1 MQDTALGAESLYR
14 IKFMLM
20 LSLRSFR
27 SGREV
32 GASVKF
38 SLLRQ
43 TVINVT
49 GTATSIDVG
58 AHKGESMSVWS

>member
-49 GTATSIDVG
+49 GVDGV
-58 AHKGESMSVWS
+58 VP